1 MDTTPNTGITGIIDD
16 IDIDNMN
23 FMMHTPT
30 DKVISSNTDGSLDDL
45 IILRKGHLAN
55 PLIAYL
61 NINSLRG
68 TKFQLLHD
76 ILTEIPMDIICIDE
90 TKLTCDFPNSQ
101 FYIEGYQHP
110 PYRRDRNDKLSSRGG
125 GKMFF
130 IKNGIITKRIKSYD
144 TPHAE
149 TICLELNISGRKWFI
164 MFGYR
169 PESINRELFVHEVY
183 ITLCKAV
190 NNYDFIIF
198 AGDLNVDLD
207 IPNSDTKG
215 FLSDLCD
222 TFDLTNLIGKTTC
235 TKSSAGSSLDVFL
248 TNHPRCFQHTC
259 VVETGLSDHHK
270 LIGSFLRSKFKK
282 LPPKNIHYRNY
293 KHFNETVFLEE
304 LAAIDFN
311 RLFQSNNADNY
322 DILTDNVRALIDKHA
337 PLKSMK
343 VRGNNKPFV
352 TKELRSAIMKRSR
365 LRTRYNKW
373 KSRENYVL
381 YRLSKKECDRLTE
394 AAKTQYFRNATE
406 NGTMTNKEFW
416 KVMKPALTNKG
427 IICSDVIIL
436 EEDGQL
442 ISDESKL
449 VEIFNKHYINIVETT
464 MGAPPTTLGNPYDSN
479 QDEITVREII
489 DKFADHPIIMKIRE
503 NKLALGLGS
512 FTLPTATREEV
523 NKIMSK
529 LDTTKAC
536 GPDKIPP
543 KIVKIS
549 ANILDSPIANII
561 TANINSNRFSEN
573 AKNAN
578 VPPVYKKDSRSNKL
592 NYRPVSLLNVFSK
605 ILERWTKEKSNH
617 LLMIFCLNLF
627 LPIERDIVQTMF

>member
-1 MDTTPNTGITGIIDD
+1 
-16 IDIDNMN
+16 
-23 FMMHTPT
+23 
-30 DKVISSNTDGSLDDL
+30 
-45 IILRKGHLAN
+45 
-55 PLIAYL
+55 
-61 NINSLRG
+61 
-68 TKFQLLHD
+68 
-76 ILTEIPMDIICIDE
+76 
-90 TKLTCDFPNSQ
+90 
-101 FYIEGYQHP
+101 
-110 PYRRDRNDKLSSRGG
+110 
-125 GKMFF
+125 
-130 IKNGIITKRIKSYD
+130 
-144 TPHAE
+144 
-149 TICLELNISGRKWFI
+149 
-164 MFGYR
+164 
-169 PESINRELFVHEVY
+169 
-183 ITLCKAV
+183 
-190 NNYDFIIF
+190 
-198 AGDLNVDLD
+198 
-207 IPNSDTKG
+207 
-215 FLSDLCD
+215 
-222 TFDLTNLIGKTTC
+222 
-235 TKSSAGSSLDVFL
+235 
-248 TNHPRCFQHTC
+248 
-259 VVETGLSDHHK
+259 
-270 LIGSFLRSKFKK
+270 
-282 LPPKNIHYRNY
+282 
-293 KHFNETVFLEE
+293 
-304 LAAIDFN
+304 
-311 RLFQSNNADNY
+311 
-322 DILTDNVRALIDKHA
+322 
-337 PLKSMK
+337 MK

-464 MGAPPTTLGNPYDSN
+464 MGAPPTTLGNPSDSN

-536 GPDKIPP
+536 SPDKIPP

-578 VPPVYKKDSRSNKL
+578 VPPVYKKTTDL
-592 NYRPVSLLNVFSK
+592 
-605 ILERWTKEKSNH
+605 T
-617 LLMIFCLNLF
+617 NLTID
-627 LPIERDIVQTMF
+627 P